1 MQAET
6 ILDAKLNSARLRFVL
21 AVLLYGT
28 IGPVV
33 RFIALPSEV
42 IVLFRGT
49 FGSLF
54 VWLFMRMRGQSL
66 DRRAI
71 RANLRWLVTSGI
83 CLGLNWIFL
92 FAAYVHTTVAIA
104 SLCNYM
110 APIIVIALSPVV
122 FGERIGPKRLVCVV
136 AAFVGIML
144 VSGVLGSGA
153 AEVDLVGIALGL
165 LAAAAF
171 VGIVICNK
179 KIEGVGAFDKVV
191 VQLGTSAATVLPY
204 ALAKNGGLP
213 LVGVDVRSW
222 ALLACICLV
231 QTGIAYVFYFG
242 AMGELPVTE
251 IALLGYIEPVVSVLG
266 SALFLHEPLGV
277 AGAIGAAMVIVAA
290 AAGEVIRE

>member
-6 ILDAKLNSARLRFVL
+6 TPDAKLGSARLRFVL

-42 IVLFRGT
+42 IVLFRGA

-54 VWLFMRMRGQSL
+54 VWLFMGMRGQSL
-66 DRRAI
+66 DRRAS

-122 FGERIGPKRLVCVV
+122 FGERIGPKRLACVI

-144 VSGVLGSGA
+144 VSGVLSSGA

-179 KIEGVGAFDKVV
+179 KIVGVGAFDKVV

-204 ALAKNGGLP
+204 ALVKNGGLP
-213 LVGVDVRSW
+213 LAGVDVRSW

>member
-6 ILDAKLNSARLRFVL
+6 TPDAKLGSARLRFVL

-42 IVLFRGT
+42 IVLFRGA

-54 VWLFMRMRGQSL
+54 VWLFMRVRGQTL

-122 FGERIGPKRLVCVV
+122 FGERIGPKRLACVI

-144 VSGVLGSGA
+144 VSGVLSSGA

-179 KIEGVGAFDKVV
+179 KIVGVGAFDKVV

-204 ALAKNGGLP
+204 ALVKNGGLP
-213 LVGVDVRSW
+213 LAGVDVRSW

>member
-6 ILDAKLNSARLRFVL
+6 TPDAKLGSARLRFVL

-42 IVLFRGT
+42 IVLFRDA

-54 VWLFMRMRGQSL
+54 VWLFMRVRGQTL

-122 FGERIGPKRLVCVV
+122 FGERIGPKRLACVI

-144 VSGVLGSGA
+144 VSGVLSSGA

-179 KIEGVGAFDKVV
+179 KIVGVGAFDKVV

-204 ALAKNGGLP
+204 ALVKNGGLP
-213 LVGVDVRSW
+213 LAGVDVRSW

>member
-66 DRRAI
+66 DRRTI

-122 FGERIGPKRLVCVV
+122 FGERIGPKRLACVV

-179 KIEGVGAFDKVV
+179 KIVGVGAFDKVV

-213 LVGVDVRSW
+213 LAGVDTRSW

-266 SALFLHEPLGV
+266 SALFLQEPLGV
-277 AGAIGAAMVIVAA
+277 AGAIGASMVIVAA

>member
-1 MQAET
+1 MQAEIT
-6 ILDAKLNSARLRFVL
+6 PDAKLGSARLRFVL

-42 IVLFRGT
+42 IVLFRGA

-54 VWLFMRMRGQSL
+54 VWLFMRVRGQTL

-122 FGERIGPKRLVCVV
+122 FGERIGPKRLACVI

-144 VSGVLGSGA
+144 VSGVLSSGA

-179 KIEGVGAFDKVV
+179 KIVGVGAFDKVV

-204 ALAKNGGLP
+204 ALVKNGGLP
-213 LVGVDVRSW
+213 LAGVDVRSW

>member
-171 VGIVICNK
+171 VGIVSCNK

-213 LVGVDVRSW
+213 LAGVDTRSW

-266 SALFLHEPLGV
+266 SALFLHEPLSV

>member
-6 ILDAKLNSARLRFVL
+6 TPDAKLGSARLRFVL

-42 IVLFRGT
+42 IVLFRGA

-54 VWLFMRMRGQSL
+54 VWLFMRVRGQTL

-122 FGERIGPKRLVCVV
+122 FGERIGPKRLACVI

-179 KIEGVGAFDKVV
+179 KIVGVGAFDKVV

-204 ALAKNGGLP
+204 ALVKNGGLP
-213 LVGVDVRSW
+213 LAGVDVRSW

-277 AGAIGAAMVIVAA
+277 AGAIGASMVIVAA

>member
-122 FGERIGPKRLVCVV
+122 FGERIGPKRLACVV

-179 KIEGVGAFDKVV
+179 KIVGVGAFDKVV

-213 LVGVDVRSW
+213 LAGVDTRSW

-266 SALFLHEPLGV
+266 SALFLQEPLGV
-277 AGAIGAAMVIVAA
+277 AGAIGASMVIVAA